1 MIAMEDIGF
10 IGASYLAAFGAA
22 ALMAW
27 RVVRRGK
34 RLAEQLPDEDK
45 PWT

>member
-1 MIAMEDIGF
+1 VEDIGF
-10 IGASYLAAFGAA
+10 ILASYVAAFGAA

-27 RVVRRGK
+27 RVVRRG
-34 RLAEQLPDEDK
+34 RDLARELPEEDK

>member
-1 MIAMEDIGF
+1 MEDQGF
-10 IGASYLAAFGAA
+10 ILASYVAAFGAA

-27 RVVRRGK
+27 RVARRG
-34 RLAEQLPDEDK
+34 RELARQLPEEDK

>member
-1 MIAMEDIGF
+1 MDGLGF
-10 IGASYLAAFGAA
+10 ILASYVAAFGAA

-27 RVVRRGK
+27 RVVRRG
-34 RLAEQLPDEDK
+34 RDLASRLPDEDK

>member
-1 MIAMEDIGF
+1 MEDLGF
-10 IGASYLAAFGAA
+10 SLATYGAAWGAA

-27 RVVRRGK
+27 RVVRRG
-34 RLAEQLPDEDK
+34 RELAGQLPDEDK

>member
-1 MIAMEDIGF
+1 MEDVGF
-10 IGASYLAAFGAA
+10 IVATYVAAFGAA

-27 RVVRRGK
+27 RVIRRG
-34 RLAEQLPDEDK
+34 RDLASQLPDEEK